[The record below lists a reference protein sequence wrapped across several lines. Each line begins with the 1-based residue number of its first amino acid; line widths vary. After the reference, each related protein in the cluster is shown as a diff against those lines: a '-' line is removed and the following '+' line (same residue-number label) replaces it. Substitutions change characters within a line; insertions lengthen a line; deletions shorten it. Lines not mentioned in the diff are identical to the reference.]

1 MQVFITQPR
10 TNGAFSK
17 LSLTLLILLS
27 VLLGCKKQD
36 LVQNNSPLAPQ
47 GKGKDVFSTIDS
59 LQEIGFFIKD
69 RPNPDAPRQGAAAI
83 NNNIQLLNTG
93 GEVEYTDETYMV
105 LGQQL
110 VNPYSIPVMTQA
122 YNAYFAILLPTVPV
136 THHYLRIHAT
146 TEAQIALLDDS
157 LELDLYTHPLDHE
170 LLQDGDLYV
179 PPGGNIED
187 MPVLY
192 TVVPLGYTLPAGIPY
207 TLLSDLHLPEGPAA
221 LMLEE
226 MAESIAAGAS
236 YSSTATT
243 PTTAYIVREDVTLPN
258 GSHPAYTHEQ
268 RPCAPTEIIGIEDD
282 PCPDPGG
289 GGITPPPPPPAV
301 CGLPGLA
308 CMEPGKPSGRVR
320 VWDTQINQ
328 CVPVHDVQVRSKRWF
343 KIKNTHTDM
352 QGMFFINTSYNN
364 NAKIQVIF
372 RNGEISVKPFR
383 NKLGIKL
390 SLLPVKARIGMYSN
404 CGLNTIDHIFYR
416 TSGGQANEVA
426 FGSSNGQNRFTN
438 TFLNWL
444 AATAINA
451 RKYQIAQGN
460 IDNVKPLLGRASGG
474 HRFQLYLATG
484 GTPSARGAY
493 FETPMLAYI
502 NKGFTWNDVYD
513 IGKLVLYSAKTYTS
527 GGFATAVYATTAVQ
541 SLVNLVFQGSLPD
554 AIYYYNTPNLNLSSS
569 EVSQKFYEAFI
580 IAGLLK
586 ERNNKSDWKAYLKK
600 NSKILSGILAAYSWH
615 ETARKYL
622 PIELNFVQ
630 PGYFN
635 DLWFQNLGMTLASI
649 GSASL
654 SLYQSVSNLLDASDK
669 ELFDMYNGYSEAYSH
684 FLTNRK
690 YGILSD
696 DILDQNFNEIKST
709 LTLSSN
715 LIYIESWRSNN
726 VADMMSI
733 IPMSGIFYDLYD
745 TQNDFVNPPPNV
757 NLETVQN
764 ISWEHI
770 SKTGLGK
777 AGLNNSPELF
787 SHWRNNLNNTNSSQ
801 STAISN
807 LFSWY
812 TSK

>member
-1 MQVFITQPR
+1 
-10 TNGAFSK
+10 
-17 LSLTLLILLS
+17 
-27 VLLGCKKQD
+27 

-47 GKGKDVFSTIDS
+47 GTGKDVSGTIDS

-69 RPNPDAPRQGAAAI
+69 RPNPDAPRKGGAAI

-93 GEVEYTDETYMV
+93 GDVEYTDETYMV

-136 THHYLRIHAT
+136 THHYLRINAT

-328 CVPVHDVQVRSKRWF
+328 CVPVHHVQVRSKRWF

-372 RNGEISVKPFR
+372 RNGEISVKPLRNFR
-383 NKLGIKL
+383 GIRL
-390 SLLPVKARIGMYSN
+390 SLFPVKARIGMYSN

-416 TSGGQANEVA
+416 TSGGQANEA
-426 FGSSNGQNRFTN
+426 LFGLETNDSWRFSQNFQT
-438 TFLNWL
+438 WL
-444 AATAINA
+444 AATAIVA
-451 RKYQIAQGN
+451 RKYQLAQGSA
-460 IDNVKPLLGRASGG
+460 DGVGTMKSRSQGG
-474 HRFQLYLATG
+474 HRLQVYLSDG
-484 GTPSARGAY
+484 GDMGARGCIVSM
-493 FETPMLAYI
+493 PMLAYM
-502 NKGFTWNDVYD
+502 NKGFTWQDVID
-513 IGKLVLYSAKTYTS
+513 IGKFAYYVFKTYKS
-527 GGFATAVYATTAVQ
+527 VKFAEVEPAIANGLTAAQT
-541 SLVNLVFQGSLPD
+541 LGKLVFQGALPD
-554 AIYYYNTPNLNLSSS
+554 GILMYNTFNRNLSSS
-569 EVSQKFYEAFI
+569 EVHEKFYEI
-580 IAGLLK
+580 YTNAGLLK
-586 ERNNKSDWKAYLKK
+586 NRVNKNDWKNYLKK
-600 NSKILSGILAAYSWH
+600 ENNKTIVRN
-615 ETARKYL
+615 TM
-622 PIELNFVQ
+622 
-630 PGYFN
+630 PGLWDIVRRYIRPNN
-635 DLWFQNLGMTLASI
+635 DGWFAVVMDAIGFASA
-649 GSASL
+649 SASL
-654 SLYQSVSNLLDASDK
+654 VNANIALNNMADG
-669 ELFDMYNGYSEAYSH
+669 ELFEMYNGFSEAYAH
-684 FLTNRK
+684 ALTDRR
-690 YGILSD
+690 YGTLAD
-696 DILDQNFNEIKST
+696 DLYDQNFVEIKST
-709 LTLSSN
+709 TIEGSHS
-715 LIYIESWRSNN
+715 IYIETWSSEGVVDVESIVPKSGLFYDLWDTRQDFVNDDPQRLDLPIIPWNQISNTGLGVLGGNSSPQLFNHWRSN
-726 VADMMSI
+726 
-733 IPMSGIFYDLYD
+733 L
-745 TQNDFVNPPPNV
+745 QNAVLP
-757 NLETVQN
+757 
-764 ISWEHI
+764 
-770 SKTGLGK
+770 
-777 AGLNNSPELF
+777 
-787 SHWRNNLNNTNSSQ
+787 Q
-801 STAISN
+801 STSIQQ
-807 LFSWY
+807 LFTY
-812 TSK
+812 YQ